1 MNKFEKIQKLSR
13 KLKLSERMFAVMMV
27 FMALGILSTIAST
40 FIWVWVGWA
49 LAWRIGATG
58 LLVFFL
64 SGIGWAVIYNLMR
77 STINHINQMKN
88 ESNH

>member
-1 MNKFEKIQKLSR
+1 MNRFEKAQKLSR

-27 FMALGILSTIAST
+27 LMAIGIVATIAST
-40 FIWVWVGWA
+40 FIWVWVDWS
-49 LAWRIGATG
+49 LAWRIGVTG
-58 LLVFFL
+58 LLVFFM

-88 ESNH
+88 ESN